1 MSNRPD
7 FDDLV
12 GGDVS
17 PAERER
23 LHRAHELLVAAG
35 PPPEL
40 SPELEAV
47 PWPDDAL
54 QPLFGRK
61 RKSGSARRVLLLAA
75 ALATALVVGLLL
87 GQATSSTDSATSLK
101 ANETVQL
108 RGTALAR
115 GAFATLKLGNA
126 DEAGNWPMV
135 LHITGLPKLT
145 NGGYYALY
153 LTKGGKPLVS
163 CGTINVDGATSVRLS
178 AAYTL
183 EHFDKNGWV
192 IVRQTPANHFQ
203 LNQVVLKPTRA

>member
-1 MSNRPD
+1 MSKRPD

-12 GGDVS
+12 GRDVS

-54 QPLFGRK
+54 QPLFGRRKEK
-61 RKSGSARRVLLLAA
+61 RGRRPVLLAA
-75 ALATALVVGLLL
+75 ALATAIFVGFLL
-87 GQATSSTDSATSLK
+87 GQATSTDNSSSISATK
-101 ANETVQL
+101 TVEMH
-108 RGTALAR
+108 GTALAQN
-115 GAFATLKLGNA
+115 ALATLKLGKV
-126 DEAGNWPMV
+126 DPAGNWPMV
-135 LHITGLPKLT
+135 LHVSGLPKLQ

-153 LTKGGKPLVS
+153 LTKGGRPLVS
-163 CGTINVDGATSVRLS
+163 CGTINVSGATSVRMS
-178 AAYTL
+178 AAYAL

-192 IVRQTPANHFQ
+192 IVRQTPANHFRP
-203 LNQVVLKPTRA
+203 NQIVLKA